1 MAPYRSPWMTEE
13 LDVFRKSVRQFLQ
26 QEFVPHDERWRAQH
40 HVDRDAWRKAGEMG
54 LLLTDVAEDLG
65 GGGGTFAYECVVDE
79 ELIRAGITSFGHVIQ
94 SIVAHYLVAYG
105 SDGQKRAWLPAMAS
119 GEVVAA
125 LAMTEPGAGSDV
137 QGIRTTAIR
146 HGDHYVI
153 NGSKTFITNGYHA
166 DLVCLAA
173 KTDPRVRGSKGT
185 SLLMVDTRGLAGYR
199 VGRTL
204 EKLGQHGQD
213 TCELFFDEVKVPVTS
228 LLGPEEGRGF
238 AQMMDQ
244 LPYERTFIAVSA
256 VASMER
262 AVEITAAH
270 ARERKLFGGT
280 LMQLQHPRF
289 TLAECQTE
297 TRIGRVFLDHCIER
311 VIDGTLDSATASMA
325 KWWCT
330 DKQFEV
336 ADRCLQLFGGY
347 GYTTEY
353 EIARIWADS
362 RVQRIYGGANEVM
375 KELVAR
381 SL

>member
-1 MAPYRSPWMTEE
+1 MTAYRCPWMTEE
-13 LDVFRKSVRQFLQ
+13 LDLFRRSVRQFLQ
-26 QEFVPHDERWRAQH
+26 EEFVPHDERWREQH
-40 HVDRDAWRKAGEMG
+40 HPDRDAWRKAGATG
-54 LLLTDVAEDLG
+54 LLLADVDERWG
-65 GGGGTFAYECVVDE
+65 GGGGTFAHECVVEE
-79 ELIRAGITSFGHVIQ
+79 ELIRASITSFGHVIQ
-94 SIVAHYLVAYG
+94 SIVAHYLVVYG
-105 SDGQKRAWLPAMAS
+105 TDEQKQTWLPAMAS

-125 LAMTEPGAGSDV
+125 LAMTEPGAGSDL
-137 QGIRTTAIR
+137 QAIRTTATR
-146 HGDHYVI
+146 DGGEYVI

-173 KTDPRVRGSKGT
+173 KTDPTVRGSKGT
-185 SLLMVDTRGLAGYR
+185 SLVLVDTRGLDGYR

-213 TCELFFDEVKVPVTS
+213 TCELFFDEVRVPVAG
-228 LLGPEEGRGF
+228 LLGPDEGRGF
-238 AQMMDQ
+238 AQMMEQ
-244 LPYERTFIAVSA
+244 LPYERTYIAVSG
-256 VASMER
+256 VAAMER
-262 AVEITAAH
+262 AIAITTAH
-270 ARERKLFGGT
+270 ARERKLFGGG
-280 LMQLQHPRF
+280 LIDLQHPRF

-297 TRIGRVFLDHCIER
+297 ARIARVFLDHCITR

-330 DKQFEV
+330 DKQFEI

-353 EIARIWADS
+353 EIARIWADA

>member
-1 MAPYRSPWMTEE
+1 MTEE
-13 LDVFRKSVRQFLQ
+13 LDLFRRSVRQFLQ
-26 QEFVPHDERWRAQH
+26 EEFVPHDERWRAQH
-40 HVDRDAWRKAGEMG
+40 HVDRDAWRKAGATG
-54 LLLTDVAEDLG
+54 LLLADVDEQWG
-65 GGGGTFAYECVVDE
+65 GGGGTFAHECVVEE
-79 ELIRAGITSFGHVIQ
+79 ELIRAGVTSFGHVIQ

-105 SDGQKRAWLPAMAS
+105 SDEQKRTWLPAMAS
-119 GEVVAA
+119 GDVVAA
-125 LAMTEPGAGSDV
+125 LAMTEPGAGSDL
-137 QGIRTTAIR
+137 QAIRTTAIR
-146 HGDHYVI
+146 HDDHYVI

-173 KTDPRVRGSKGT
+173 KTNPAVRGSKGT
-185 SLLMVDTRGLAGYR
+185 SLVLVDTRGLSGYR

-213 TCELFFDEVKVPVTS
+213 TCELFFDDVRVPVGS

-238 AQMMDQ
+238 AQMMQQ
-244 LPYERTFIAVSA
+244 LPYERTYIAVSA
-256 VASMER
+256 VAAMER

-270 ARERKLFGGT
+270 ARERKLFGGA
-280 LMQLQHPRF
+280 LIELQHPRF
-289 TLAECQTE
+289 TLAECQAE
-297 TRIGRVFLDHCIER
+297 ARIARVFLDHCIAR
-311 VIDGTLDSATASMA
+311 VIDGSLDSATASMA

-330 DKQFEV
+330 DKQFEI

-353 EIARIWADS
+353 EIARIWADA